1 MRDLRRNQVP
11 FWYSLYIEKEPVLVD
26 GFETGQYQPIYSDP
40 VEAKAR
46 ISSATGESEAE
57 MFGADV
63 QYDRVISTVQ
73 NLPIDEFSRIWIDA
87 DPTTGAA
94 HDYVVKRVAK
104 GLTQNLWA
112 IAKVV

>member
-1 MRDLRRNQVP
+1 MRDLRRNQTP
-11 FWYSLYIEKEPVLVD
+11 FWYSLYLRKDPVLES
-26 GFETGQYQPIYSDP
+26 GFETGQYEAVYSDP
-40 VEAKAR
+40 VLAR
-46 ISSATGESEAE
+46 AYISSASGESEAE

-73 NLPIDEFSRIWIDA
+73 DLPINEFSRLWVDA
-87 DPTTGAA
+87 DPATGAA
-94 HDYVVKRVAK
+94 HDYVVKRVAC